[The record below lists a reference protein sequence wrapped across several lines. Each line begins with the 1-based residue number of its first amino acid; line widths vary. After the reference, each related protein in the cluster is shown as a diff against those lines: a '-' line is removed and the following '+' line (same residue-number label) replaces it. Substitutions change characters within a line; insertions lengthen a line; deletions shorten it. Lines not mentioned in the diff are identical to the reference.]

1 MGKEVLAGA
10 VLDLHERDEKA
21 AERLLRSERDFA
33 IHLLR
38 RLLRTGE
45 SWQELGRFKADVE
58 TFLAPLGYNPS
69 ITRFAQ
75 QQAIEREITH
85 FNADPREALELLG
98 AISGALSERY
108 GEPAT
113 QQVRECI
120 QETEEALSELERTL
134 ADLDP
139 ADASSG
145 RIARLMEREQMGRR
159 S

>member
-1 MGKEVLAGA
+1 MAAREVLAGA
-10 VLDLHERDEKA
+10 VLDLHEREEKA
-21 AERLLRSERDFA
+21 AERRLQSERDFA

-45 SWQELGRFKADVE
+45 SWQGMGQFKADVE
-58 TFLAPLGYNPS
+58 TFLAPLGYSAS

-85 FNADPREALELLG
+85 FNADTGEALELLG
-98 AISGALSERY
+98 AISGALKDRY

-120 QETEEALSELERTL
+120 DEAEEALSELERTL
-134 ADLDP
+134 TTYEPCEMTL
-139 ADASSG
+139 
-145 RIARLMEREQMGRR
+145 AREAQP
-159 S
+159 